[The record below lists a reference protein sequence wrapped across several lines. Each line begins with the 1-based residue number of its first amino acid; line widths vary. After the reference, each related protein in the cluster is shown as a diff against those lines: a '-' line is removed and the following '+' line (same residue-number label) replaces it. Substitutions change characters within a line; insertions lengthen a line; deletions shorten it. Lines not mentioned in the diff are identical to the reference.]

1 MIRGRFEGENGE
13 NRVVN
18 GAGTIGLHLDEAAGV
33 IITTSEEGTREGQE
47 DGEQREQLIVYVA
60 HDKLVCFRAVLKNMK
75 VLRLRS
81 GRRGDLEQQGTKRFD
96 DVQIVSRSNEGVASN
111 NAHVSVRYEY
121 DASSTAKHPERSCTQ
136 GIHYPWRER

>member
-18 GAGTIGLHLDEAAGV
+18 GVGAIGLHLDEAAGV

-60 HDKLVCFRAVLKNMK
+60 HDKLVRLRAVLKNMK
-75 VLRLRS
+75 VL
-81 GRRGDLEQQGTKRFD
+81 
-96 DVQIVSRSNEGVASN
+96 
-111 NAHVSVRYEY
+111 
-121 DASSTAKHPERSCTQ
+121 
-136 GIHYPWRER
+136 